1 MKNIFSISIAVAA
14 TFCVVIAAEAQRTVE
29 CLDCGWRFSLGH
41 AADAQRDFGCGTEYF
56 NYLTKA
62 ASIHNE
68 GPYALGFDDG
78 SWQTVDLPHDWVV
91 DLPFAAEASHSHGYK
106 CVGWQ
111 YPESSVGW
119 YRRSLDI
126 SAADRGRHLVLR
138 FDGIFR
144 DAQVWVNG
152 FWLGR
157 EPSGYAAQ
165 IYDITDYV
173 DYEGDNV
180 VVVRADASMEEGW
193 YYEGAGIYRHVWLE
207 RMSPLHVAPL
217 GIFVYSR
224 LQEPFAHADIYV
236 ETEVENAS
244 RSGERYAV
252 THTLLDS
259 EGRRVAF
266 AAHDDA
272 ELLSP
277 RHSRTDRQ
285 CIRLSQPHLWCCEDP
300 YMYSVETRI
309 EVDGIEVDRVTT
321 PVGIRSVVFDPDR
334 GLLLNGRRVALR
346 GVNLHQDH
354 AGVGAAIPDELYA
367 YRLGLLKD
375 MGCNAIR
382 TSHNPASPVLLDLCD
397 REGFLVVEENRL
409 MGIGDEHMRLL
420 ERMIRRDRNHPSIIL
435 WSVGNEEWG
444 IEGNDRGARIARTMC
459 DRCHVFDPTR
469 QATAATA
476 GGVRLPEGLDV
487 VGYNYLVQ
495 NPIDEMRARYPERCA
510 MGSEET
516 SGCGTRGVYAD
527 DREGG
532 RMQSLNRAGVDG
544 VKNVISRGWRFY
556 DERPWLAGEFF
567 WTGLDYRGEPNPL
580 SFPAT
585 GSSFGIMDYCGFA
598 KDEYY
603 FLRAWWRE
611 DQPQIHVLPHWNWQG
626 HEGETVEVWVY
637 TNCDEAEIV
646 VNGRRMERK
655 AVERGGYASWQVP
668 YKAGYV
674 EARGLR
680 GGRRVAV
687 SRVETT
693 GEARGIVVRCS
704 GGDGLR
710 AGSVVICDVDVV
722 DARSR
727 VVPTASP
734 RLRVVVGDNVRIL
747 GMGNG
752 DSAWRAAERPA
763 DRDCREFCFD
773 AFNGHAQIIV
783 ETLADAADAAA
794 ESLSLTISAAGDDAI
809 CPAARSIA
817 AR

>member
-1 MKNIFSISIAVAA
+1 MFLPVSAA
-14 TFCVVIAAEAQRTVE
+14 RAQRTEE
-29 CLDCGWRFSLGH
+29 CIDRGWRFTLGH
-41 AADAQRDFGCGTEYF
+41 AADPQRDFGCGTEYF
-56 NYLTKA
+56 NFLTKA

-68 GPYALGFDDG
+68 GPYAVSFDDG
-78 SWQTVDLPHDWVV
+78 AWTEVDLPHDWAV

-111 YPESSVGW
+111 YPASSVGW
-119 YRRSLDI
+119 YRRRLDI
-126 SAADRGRHLVLR
+126 SEADRGRHIVLR

-173 DYEGDNV
+173 DYEGDNIV
-180 VVVRADASMEEGW
+180 AVRADASMQEGW

-217 GIFVYSR
+217 GVFVHSC
-224 LQEPFAHADIYV
+224 LQEPFDEAAIYV
-236 ETEVENAS
+236 ETEVDNSS
-244 RSGERYAV
+244 RCGSRYAV
-252 THTLLDS
+252 THTLVDA
-259 EGRRVAF
+259 EGRTAAF
-266 AAHDDA
+266 AAADEGE
-272 ELLSP
+272 ELLP
-277 RHSRTDRQ
+277 QQSRVDRQ
-285 CIRLSQPHLWCCEDP
+285 CITLREPHLWSCDDP
-300 YMYSVETRI
+300 YLYSLETRI
-309 EVDGIEVDRVTT
+309 EIDGVEVDRVVT
-321 PVGIRSVVFDPDR
+321 PVGLRSVVFDADC
-334 GLLLNGRRVALR
+334 GLLVNGRRVALR

-367 YRLGLLKD
+367 YRLDRLKD

-382 TSHNPASPVLLDLCD
+382 TSHNPASPVLLDMCD
-397 REGFLVVEENRL
+397 REGFLVIEENRL
-409 MGIGDEHMRLL
+409 MGIGDEHIRLL

-444 IEGNDRGARIARTMC
+444 IEGNDRGERIARTMC
-459 DRCHVFDPTR
+459 DRCRLLDPTR
-469 QATAATA
+469 LATAATA

-495 NPIDEMRARYPERCA
+495 NPIDEMRSRYPERRA
-510 MGSEET
+510 LGSEET

-527 DREGG
+527 DRANG

-556 DERPWLAGEFF
+556 DERPWLAGVFF

-585 GSSFGIMDYCGFA
+585 GSSFGVMDYCGFA

-611 DQPQIHVLPHWNWQG
+611 EEPQIHILPHWNWAG
-626 HEGETVEVWVY
+626 HEGETIDVWVY
-637 TNCDEAEIV
+637 TNCDEAQIT

-674 EARGLR
+674 EARGFR
-680 GGRRVAV
+680 DGRRAV
-687 SRVETT
+687 VNRVQTT
-693 GEARGIVVRCS
+693 GEPRGIVLRRS
-704 GGDGLR
+704 GGDGCR
-710 AGSVVICDVDVV
+710 DGSVVIYDIDVV
-722 DARSR
+722 DARAQ

-734 RLRVVVGDNVRIL
+734 RLRVAVGRSVRIL
-747 GMGNG
+747 GVGNG

-783 ETLADAADAAA
+783 QRTGDASGMSADDLCITVSAVDDGAIKCAA
-794 ESLSLTISAAGDDAI
+794 ES
-809 CPAARSIA
+809 IA
-817 AR
+817 KR

>member
-1 MKNIFSISIAVAA
+1 MKHLFSISVAVAA
-14 TFCVVIAAEAQRTVE
+14 TLLTVVTARAQRSVE
-29 CLDCGWRFSLGH
+29 CIDRGWRFALGH
-41 AADAQRDFGCGTEYF
+41 AADPQRDFGCGTEYF
-56 NYLTKA
+56 NFLTKA

-68 GPYALGFDDG
+68 GPYALHFDDG
-78 SWQTVDLPHDWVV
+78 AWREVDLPHDWAV
-91 DLPFAAEASHSHGYK
+91 DLPFAAQASHSHGYK
-106 CVGWQ
+106 CVGWK

-119 YRRSLDI
+119 YRCRLDI
-126 SAADRGRHLVLR
+126 DATDRGRHLLLR

-157 EPSGYAAQ
+157 EPSGYATQ

-173 DYEGDNV
+173 DYEGDNI

-207 RMSPLHVAPL
+207 RMSPLHVAPF
-217 GIFVYSR
+217 GVFVYSR
-224 LQEPFAHADIYV
+224 LQEPYDEAEIYV
-236 ETEVENAS
+236 ETEVENTS
-244 RSGERYAV
+244 RTGECYAV
-252 THTLLDS
+252 THTLVDA
-259 EGRRVAF
+259 EGRTVAF
-266 AAHDDA
+266 AAADDGE
-272 ELLSP
+272 ELAP
-277 RHSRTDRQ
+277 RHSRVDRQ
-285 CIRLSQPHLWCCEDP
+285 RIRLAAPHLWSCDDP

-309 EVDGIEVDRVTT
+309 EVDGVEIDRITT
-321 PVGIRSVVFDPDR
+321 PVGLRSVEFDPDR
-334 GLLLNGRRVALR
+334 GLLLNGCRVPLR

-367 YRLGLLKD
+367 YRLEKLID

-397 REGFLVVEENRL
+397 RAGILVIEENRL
-409 MGIGDEHMRLL
+409 MGINDEHTRLL

-459 DRCHVFDPTR
+459 DMCRVLDPTR
-469 QATAATA
+469 PATAASA

-495 NPIDEMRARYPERCA
+495 NSIDAMHSRWPQRCA
-510 MGSEET
+510 LGSEET
-516 SGCGTRGVYAD
+516 SGCGTRGVYFD
-527 DREGG
+527 DRAAG

-556 DERPWLAGEFF
+556 DERPWLAGLFF

-603 FLRAWWRE
+603 FLRALWRE
-611 DQPQIHVLPHWNWQG
+611 EEPQIHLLPHWNLAG
-626 HEGETVEVWVY
+626 HEGETIDVWVY
-637 TNCDEAEIV
+637 TNCDEAEIA
-646 VNGRRMERK
+646 VNGCRMGRK

-668 YKAGYV
+668 YEAGYV
-674 EARGLR
+674 EARGWR
-680 GGRRVAV
+680 GGRRVV
-687 SRVETT
+687 TERVETA
-693 GEARGIVVRCS
+693 GEPQGLALHCS
-704 GGDGLR
+704 GGDGLHC
-710 AGSVVICDVDVV
+710 GSVVICDVDVV

-727 VVPTASP
+727 RVPTASP
-734 RLRVVVGDNVRIL
+734 RLRVAVGGNLRIL
-747 GMGNG
+747 GVGNG
-752 DSAWRAAERPA
+752 DSAWRAEERPA
-763 DRDCREFCFD
+763 GRDCREFCFD
-773 AFNGHAQIIV
+773 AFNGRAQIIV
-783 ETLADAADAAA
+783 ETLADASAASP
-794 ESLSLTISAAGDDAI
+794 ESLTITVGAADDESICAASA
-809 CPAARSIA
+809 SIA
-817 AR
+817 GR

>member
-1 MKNIFSISIAVAA
+1 MKHLFSISVAVAA
-14 TFCVVIAAEAQRTVE
+14 TLLAVVTVRAQRSVE
-29 CLDCGWRFSLGH
+29 CLDRGWRFALGH
-41 AADAQRDFGCGTEYF
+41 ASDPQRDFGCGTEYF

-68 GPYALGFDDG
+68 GPYALNFDDG
-78 SWQTVDLPHDWVV
+78 SWREVDLPHDWVV

-106 CVGWQ
+106 CVGWK

-119 YRRSLDI
+119 YRRRLDI
-126 SAADRGRHLVLR
+126 DAADRGRHLLLR

-157 EPSGYAAQ
+157 EPSGYATQ

-173 DYEGDNV
+173 DYEGDNI

-217 GIFVYSR
+217 GVFVYSR
-224 LQEPFAHADIYV
+224 LQEPYDEAEIYV
-236 ETEVENAS
+236 ETEVENTS
-244 RSGERYAV
+244 RTGECYAV
-252 THTLLDS
+252 THTVVDA
-259 EGRRVAF
+259 EGRTVAF
-266 AAHDDA
+266 AAADDCEVLA
-272 ELLSP
+272 P
-277 RHSRTDRQ
+277 RHSRLDRQ
-285 CIRLSQPHLWCCEDP
+285 RIRLAAPRLWSCDDP
-300 YMYSVETRI
+300 YMYSIETRI
-309 EVDGIEVDRVTT
+309 EVDGIEVDCVTT
-321 PVGIRSVVFDPDR
+321 PVGLRSVEFDADR
-334 GLLLNGRRVALR
+334 GLLLNGRRVPLR

-367 YRLGLLKD
+367 YRLEKLVD

-397 REGFLVVEENRL
+397 RAGILVIEENRL
-409 MGIGDEHMRLL
+409 MGINDEHIDLL

-444 IEGNDRGARIARTMC
+444 IEGNDRGTRIARTMC
-459 DRCHVFDPTR
+459 DVCHVFDPSR
-469 QATAATA
+469 MATAAAA

-495 NPIDEMRARYPERCA
+495 NPIDDMRQLYPQRCA
-510 MGSEET
+510 LGSEET
-516 SGCGTRGVYAD
+516 SGCGTRGVYFD
-527 DREGG
+527 DRAAG

-556 DERPWLAGEFF
+556 DGRPWLAGVFF

-611 DQPQIHVLPHWNWQG
+611 EEPQIHLLPHWNLAG
-626 HEGETVEVWVY
+626 HEGETIDVWVY

-646 VNGRRMERK
+646 VNGRRMGRK
-655 AVERGGYASWQVP
+655 SVERGGYASWQVP

-674 EARGLR
+674 EARGWR
-680 GGRRVAV
+680 DGRRVV
-687 SRVETT
+687 TERVETA
-693 GEARGIVVRCS
+693 GEPQGLAMHCS
-704 GGDGLR
+704 GGDGQHR
-710 AGSVVICDVDVV
+710 GSVVICDVDVV

-727 VVPTASP
+727 RVPTASP
-734 RLRVVVGDNVRIL
+734 RLRVTVGGNLRIL
-747 GMGNG
+747 GVGNG
-752 DSAWRAAERPA
+752 DSAWRAEERPA
-763 DRDCREFCFD
+763 DRDCREFCFE
-773 AFNGHAQIIV
+773 AFNGRSQIIV
-783 ETLADAADAAA
+783 ETLADASEASP
-794 ESLSLTISAAGDDAI
+794 ESLTITVAGADDDDICAVSA
-809 CPAARSIA
+809 SIA
-817 AR
+817 GR